1 MRGFAFCRPATK
13 EFWLGYSIKSLPAL
27 VRANYFPFVQNL
39 GFLGQYQL
47 SRSIVLLSLLD
58 TRPAIC
64 LCPQCRYRA
73 AGLFSAQLRLFG
85 FSDFEQKK
93 YPRFEY
99 SLSRGLTRQ
108 AYCLPS
114 RRE

>member
-13 EFWLGYSIKSLPAL
+13 ESWLGYSIKSLLAS

-39 GFLGQYQL
+39 VFLAQHRL
-47 SRSIVLLSLLD
+47 SRSRVLLSWLG

-64 LCPQCRYRA
+64 LCPRCKYREA
-73 AGLFSAQLRLFG
+73 DLFSAQLPLFW

-93 YPRFEY
+93 CPRFEY

-108 AYCLPS
+108 ACCLPS
-114 RRE
+114 RQE

>member
-13 EFWLGYSIKSLPAL
+13 EFWLGYSIKSLLAS

-39 GFLGQYQL
+39 GFLAQYRL
-47 SRSIVLLSLLD
+47 SRPVASLSWSD

-64 LCPQCRYRA
+64 LCTRCRYREA
-73 AGLFSAQLRLFG
+73 DLCSAQPLSFG
-85 FSDFEQKK
+85 FLDFEQKK
-93 YPRFEY
+93 HPRFGY

-108 AYCLPS
+108 AYCPPN